1 MKYIIEIPDEN
12 RVDYFINN
20 GFVKKIDDWVQISR
34 PISSLVKLEDFLKKI
49 LKPTEEKP
57 RDPKPGEEWEYI
69 DDGIKCL
76 VVKEIYKLFDKPTY
90 DVIMSDNGEYFNIP
104 REELIRPTGK
114 TYPEIIKVM
123 EGYVN
128 EANSAE

>member
-12 RVDYFINN
+12 RVDFTEN
-20 GFVKKIDDWVQISR
+20 GFIRRINDWVQISR
-34 PISSLVKLEDFLKKI
+34 QISSLVKLEDFLKKI
-49 LKPTEEKP
+49 LKPAEGKP

-76 VVKEIYKLFDKPTY
+76 VVKETCGLFDKPNY
-90 DVIMSDNGEYFNIP
+90 DVIMSDNGEYFNVP

>member
-1 MKYIIEIPDEN
+1 MKYIIEIPDED
-12 RVDYFINN
+12 RVDFTKN
-20 GFVKKIDDWVQISR
+20 GFIKRIGDRVQISR
-34 PISSLVKLEDFLKKI
+34 PISSLVKLDDFLKM
-49 LKPTEEKP
+49 LKLTEGKP
-57 RDPKPGEEWEYI
+57 RNPKPGEEWEYI

-76 VVKEIYKLFDKPTY
+76 VVKKIYRLFDKPTY
-90 DVIMSDNGEYFNIP
+90 DVIMRDNGEYFNMS

>member
-1 MKYIIEIPDEN
+1 MKYIIEIPDED
-12 RVDYFINN
+12 RVVFTKN
-20 GFVKKIDDWVQISR
+20 GFIKRIGDRVQISR
-34 PISSLVKLEDFLKKI
+34 PISSLVKLDDFLKM

-57 RDPKPGEEWEYI
+57 RDPKPGEEWEHI

-76 VVKEIYKLFDKPTY
+76 VVKEIYKLFGKPTY
-90 DVIMSDNGEYFNIP
+90 DVIVSDNGEYFNMS

>member
-12 RVDYFINN
+12 RVDFTENSFMKRI
-20 GFVKKIDDWVQISR
+20 GDRVQISA

-49 LKPTEEKP
+49 LKPAEEKP

-76 VVKEIYKLFDKPTY
+76 VIKEIYKLFGKPTY
-90 DVIMSDNGEYFNIP
+90 DVIMSDNGEHFNIS